1 MLQFCVCVCVRT
13 ICCKFHACPGSKSE
27 MPREQ
32 FARRQSPDVVPR
44 RPTIEFHWWATM
56 GVRRYGYDRVSKMC
70 WSPAKSRQ
78 DGGVATPNQ
87 WTRVSRQCTVQS
99 ERTPICFLFLNW
111 TRDCALISFTFFFF
125 WTWCVYRIWCAVM
138 SHDGQVW
145 EARGWRGCRSRGPG
159 SGWAGR
165 STSRIGRSRAR
176 CSPIGTTVKTDD
188 WTFLFGEA
196 KFNIFF
202 LVIFDCLLF

>member
-125 WTWCVYRIWCAVM
+125 GRGVFIVFGVQLWVTMVRCEKRG
-138 SHDGQVW
+138 DGEGAEV
-145 EARGWRGCRSRGPG
+145 EAQGQAGQAGQYQG
-159 SGWAGR
+159 LGEAGR
-165 STSRIGRSRAR
+165 DALQLEQR
-176 CSPIGTTVKTDD
+176 
-188 WTFLFGEA
+188 
-196 KFNIFF
+196 
-202 LVIFDCLLF
+202 